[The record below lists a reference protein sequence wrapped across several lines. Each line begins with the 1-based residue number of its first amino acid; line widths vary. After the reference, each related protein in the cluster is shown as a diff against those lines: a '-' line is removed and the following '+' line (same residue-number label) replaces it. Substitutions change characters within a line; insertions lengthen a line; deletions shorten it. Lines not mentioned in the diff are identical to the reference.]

1 VGKWGTAVRRD
12 LPRVAVFLLGL
23 LVTSIAASLVLG
35 HLERIASIAA
45 LAAGLVL
52 TLLWIYRRILRSL
65 SFWFRATQFQT
76 WHQTQSLLSLFPLL
90 DITHPLPPMRGAAVL
105 PDLADVILSLILE
118 RKPELVLEAGSGVS
132 TLIIAYALRHVGK
145 GRLISL
151 EHEQAY
157 LVQTMAH
164 LERHGLTDVAAVV
177 HAPLKTVMINGKRW
191 RWYDTE
197 SLAMAKPID
206 LFFIDGPPGNTQ
218 NLARYPAL
226 PLLIAKLSADAVLIL
241 DDVNRGPEQRIL
253 RMWTT
258 QFPDFKLQLVET
270 FKKAASLRRTA
281 GRASPGVG

>member
-1 VGKWGTAVRRD
+1 MRRD
-12 LPRVAVFLLGL
+12 LPPVAVFLLGL
-23 LVTSIAASLVLG
+23 LV
-35 HLERIASIAA
+35 ASIAA
-45 LAAGLVL
+45 WLVLGRPAWIASVAAVTAGLVL
-52 TLLWIYRRILRSL
+52 TLLWICRRVQRSL
-65 SFWFRATQFQT
+65 SFWYRTIQFQT
-76 WHQTQSLLSLFPLL
+76 WQQIQALLSIFSLL

-105 PDLADVILSLILE
+105 PDLANVILSLILE

-132 TLIIAYALRHVGK
+132 TLIIAYALRHVGR

-151 EHEQAY
+151 EHEHAY
-157 LVQTMAH
+157 FVQTMAH

-177 HAPLKTVMINGKRW
+177 HAPLKTVVINGKPW

-218 NLARYPAL
+218 SLARYPAL

-241 DDVNRGPEQRIL
+241 DDVNRDAEQRIL

-270 FKKAASLRRTA
+270 FKKGAILRRTV
-281 GRASPGVG
+281 GRVSPRVE